1 MGHLSYLRRGVEIT
15 GQAQRTLRREVA
27 LNISLSSLLTPLSS
41 IKLLTT
47 EIKSV
52 RFKKMNFKE
61 KKYK

>member
-15 GQAQRTLRREVA
+15 GQAQRTLRCEVA
-27 LNISLSSLLTPLSS
+27 LNISLSS